1 MKRVSNQQKIRYR
14 FDNLMSRGTPAL
26 IGILAIISVILILII
41 SFFAWIT
48 RSNPD
53 KSFLQIA
60 WMSMMRTLDAGTMGG
75 DEGSVLFLLSMF
87 AVTLGGIFIIS
98 LLIGVLTTGIE
109 GKIESL
115 RKGRS
120 LVLEKGHTV
129 ILGWSEQIFT
139 IISEL
144 MEANAN
150 QGQGVIV
157 VMGQRDKVEM
167 EDMIKERMQLK
178 KNMRIICRQGNPL
191 EINDLKMVNINNSR
205 AIILLEEEDS
215 EVIKIVLAIVNN
227 DNRRKE
233 PYHIVAMLDKPEN
246 LEVGKIAGGPEVEFI
261 LSKDIIAR
269 LTAQTCLQPGLSL
282 VYNELLDF
290 GGDEIYLTDCSILEG
305 KSFKQSLLM
314 YEDST
319 IIGLCA
325 GGKVCVNPPMD
336 TLIKASDKVIAISAD
351 DDTVVISGK
360 TEIHVMENAIASSLP
375 KEGLDDLKYQD
386 RVLIL
391 GFNENAETIIRELD
405 NYVAKGSLVTL
416 SAEFKG
422 NKAGLEDKCS
432 NNLKNINLECLEA
445 DINDRKV
452 LDSLTEKGYSHIVI
466 LSYHDLDIQKADAKT
481 LITLL
486 HLRDISRKKNISFSL
501 ISEMQDI
508 KNRALAEIAQV
519 NDFIVSNRLLSLL
532 MTQISEN
539 KILNLVFSDLFNAEG
554 SEIYLKEAAKYV
566 NISEPVNF
574 YTVVEA
580 AARRGEVAIGYKLLK
595 KEKSAEENYGIHVNP
610 AKSEMINFSAGDNII
625 VIAEEQ

>member
-1 MKRVSNQQKIRYR
+1 MRRPSNQQKIRYW
-14 FDNLMSRGTPAL
+14 FDNLMSKGTSAL
-26 IGILAIISVILILII
+26 IGILAIASVILILII

-53 KSFLQIA
+53 KGFLQII
-60 WMSMMRTLDAGTMGG
+60 WMSLMRTLDAGTMGG
-75 DEGSVLFLLSMF
+75 DEGSILFLLSMF

-120 LVLEKGHTV
+120 LVLENGHTV

-139 IISEL
+139 ILSEL

-150 QGQGVIV
+150 QRQGVIV
-157 VMGQRDKVEM
+157 VMGQMDKVEM
-167 EDMIKERMQLK
+167 EDMVKERIQLR
-178 KNMRIICRQGNPL
+178 KNTRIICRQGNPL
-191 EINDLKMVNINNSR
+191 EINDLNMVNINSSR
-205 AIILLEEEDS
+205 SIILLEEEDS

-227 DNRRKE
+227 GNRRKE
-233 PYHIVAMLDKPEN
+233 PYHIVAMLNRPEN
-246 LEVGKIAGGPEVEFI
+246 LEVGKIAGGSEVEFI

-290 GGDEIYLTDCSILEG
+290 GGDEIYLTDCSALEG
-305 KSFKQSLLM
+305 KTFKQSLLM

-325 GGKVCVNPPMD
+325 EGKVCINPPMD
-336 TLIKASDKVIAISAD
+336 TLIKANDRVIAISAD
-351 DDTVVISGK
+351 DDTVVVSGK
-360 TEIHVMENAIASSLP
+360 TEINVMENAIALCSP
-375 KEGLDDLKYQD
+375 KEVPDNRKNQD
-386 RVLIL
+386 KVLIL
-391 GFNENAETIIRELD
+391 GFNENARTIIRELD
-405 NYVAKGSLVTL
+405 NYVAKGSLVTM

-422 NKAGLEDKCS
+422 NKADLEDKCTK
-432 NNLKNINLECLEA
+432 NLKNINLECFEA
-445 DINDRKV
+445 DINDRAV
-452 LDSLTEKGYSHIVI
+452 LDGLTEKGYSHIVI

-486 HLRDISRKKNISFSL
+486 HLRDISGKKNINFSL

-532 MTQISEN
+532 MAQISEN
-539 KILNLVFSDLFNAEG
+539 KLLNLVFADLFDAEG
-554 SEIYLKEAAKYV
+554 SEIYLKEVAKYV

-580 AARRGEVAIGYKLLK
+580 AARHGEAAIGYKLLK
-595 KEKSAEENYGIHVNP
+595 KEKSAEENYGIRVNP
-610 AKSEMINFSAGDNII
+610 LKSEMINFSADDSII
-625 VIAEEQ
+625 VIAQD